1 MQPADDHL
9 PNGVEVTEVGNG
21 RFQPSARLSKLLVD
35 SRSNYDWPA
44 GTGAAT
50 SQAVIIS
57 LENRVVDL
65 KQSLNESRARDI
77 IAKVSEWAGNNARA
91 HRAIAAAS
99 QNETKKMLDS
109 LVVLGSETSPRNA
122 LDSLANLP
130 GIGLVIATKIYR
142 FCCPTVGAAVDR
154 HASYFFNSLNV
165 VLPDQGKRKA
175 LAFRREWATADKST
189 SRLAAFTPSGYSWNR
204 DQYVVRYL
212 PFLSSIANSLNESKV
227 PFVCAATGK
236 EMAWRPTDVEMAA
249 YYWWA
254 CNGAR

>member
-21 RFQPSARLSKLLVD
+21 RFQPSAHLSKLLAE

-44 GTGAAT
+44 GTGAAK

-57 LENRVVDL
+57 LEKRVADL
-65 KQSLNESRARDI
+65 MQFLDESSAHEI
-77 IAKVSEWAGNNARA
+77 IMKVSEWAGNNVKA
-91 HRAIAAAS
+91 HRTIATAS
-99 QNETKKMLDS
+99 QNQKKKMFDS
-109 LVVLGSETSPRNA
+109 FVALANKGLPRNA

-142 FCCPTVGAAVDR
+142 FCCPAVGAAVDR
-154 HASYFFNSLNV
+154 HASYFFNSLDIV
-165 VLPDQGKRKA
+165 FSGQCKRKA
-175 LAFRREWATADKST
+175 LAFRREWATGSKST
-189 SRLAAFTPSGYSWNR
+189 SRLATYTPSGYSWNR
-204 DQYVVRYL
+204 DQYIDQYL

-227 PFVCAATGK
+227 PLVCAATGK
-236 EMAWRPTDVEMAA
+236 QMVWRPADVEMSA